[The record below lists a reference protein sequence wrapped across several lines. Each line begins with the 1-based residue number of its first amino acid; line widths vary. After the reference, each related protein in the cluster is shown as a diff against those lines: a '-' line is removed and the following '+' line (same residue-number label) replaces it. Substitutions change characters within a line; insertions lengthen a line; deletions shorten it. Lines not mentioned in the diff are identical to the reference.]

1 MAIFKNK
8 NRCNFHVNMG
18 LVTHHILCLG
28 GLIHGRI
35 SRAHHNTWR
44 VVAEILGLVL
54 MEILEKEKYGSLFC
68 VPTYKL
74 VLLPGGG

>member
-1 MAIFKNK
+1 M
-8 NRCNFHVNMG
+8 V
-18 LVTHHILCLG
+18 
-28 GLIHGRI
+28 RI

-74 VLLPGGG
+74 VLLPGAKGRAAFQVLPLVTPQLNGTLIP